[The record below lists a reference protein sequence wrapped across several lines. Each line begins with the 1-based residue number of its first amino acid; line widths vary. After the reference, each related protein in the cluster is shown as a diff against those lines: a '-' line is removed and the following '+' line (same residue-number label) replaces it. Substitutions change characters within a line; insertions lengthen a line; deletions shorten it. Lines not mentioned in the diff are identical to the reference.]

1 MSTNLNQNSK
11 LEIVEDSFVEASLL
25 ITKIKNGIWSLG
37 IPSWVVGIADRGVAS
52 FADGYISAA
61 EILQLLT
68 ATFLFVSWLYLK
80 PEESWN
86 ITNIGEIETCWNDI
100 YPRQNE
106 VFLSTIK
113 GRMLE
118 LQNQHKISQEYILPF
133 PYICQIYH
141 LLNLKHLENVHNF
154 SLNNLK
160 VIDVNYI
167 RATDIGGMVKFQT
180 VLDSPVNALRIWR
193 QPIVEA
199 KLILHTP
206 YTVEL
211 KIPVYNGK
219 NIIVIFNA
227 LPLNPQ
233 EHKFF
238 IDIYTD
244 LEWSRP
250 LLQILFHFAACLTLF
265 EDLPY
270 LRQLATIN
278 TERLFTSSINSER
291 KTMWLFR
298 RFVELYGSKLEHTKA
313 LKASQ

>member
-1 MSTNLNQNSK
+1 MSTNLDRVTKS
-11 LEIVEDSFVEASLL
+11 ESISDRFIETSLL
-25 ITKIKNGIWSLG
+25 VTKIRNGIWSLG

-61 EILQLLT
+61 EIFQIIT
-68 ATFLFVSWLYLK
+68 AAFLFISWLYLK

-86 ITNIGEIETCWNDI
+86 NSNLGEIENCWNDLH
-100 YPRQNE
+100 PQQND
-106 VFLSTIK
+106 LYLTTIK
-113 GRMLE
+113 NRMLE
-118 LQNQHKISQEYILPF
+118 LQSQHKISQEYILPF

-167 RATDIGGMVKFQT
+167 HATDIGGMVKFQT

-193 QPIVEA
+193 QPVVEA
-199 KLILHTP
+199 GLTLHTP

-211 KIPVYNGK
+211 KIPVYGSK

-227 LPLNPQ
+227 LPLNHQ

-244 LEWSRP
+244 LEWSKP
-250 LLQILFHFAACLTLF
+250 LLQVLFHFAACLTLF

-270 LRQLATIN
+270 LRQLATMS
-278 TERLFTSSINSER
+278 TERLFNSSRNSER
-291 KTMWLFR
+291 RTMWLFR
-298 RFVELYGSKLEHTKA
+298 RFVELYGTKVEPTKA
-313 LKASQ
+313 LEASK

>member
-1 MSTNLNQNSK
+1 MSINLVQNNRS
-11 LEIVEDSFVEASLL
+11 ETVGDRYVEASLL

-52 FADGYISAA
+52 FADGYISAL
-61 EILQLLT
+61 EIFQLLT
-68 ATFLFVSWLYLK
+68 AAFLFISWLYLK

-86 ITNIGEIETCWNDI
+86 NPNLEEIEQYWQDV
-100 YPRQNE
+100 YPQPNQ
-106 VFLSTIK
+106 VFLNTIK
-113 GRMLE
+113 NRMLE
-118 LQNQHKISQEYILPF
+118 LQNQHKISQEYILPV

-167 RATDIGGMVKFQT
+167 HATDIGGMVKFQT

-199 KLILHTP
+199 GLILHTP

-211 KIPVYNGK
+211 KIPVYNDK
-219 NIIVIFNA
+219 NIIVMFNA
-227 LPLNPQ
+227 LPLNDK

-244 LEWSRP
+244 LQWSKP
-250 LLQILFHFAACLTLF
+250 ILQILFHFAACLTLI

-270 LRQLATIN
+270 LQQLATVN
-278 TERLFTSSINSER
+278 KERLFHSGKNSER

-298 RFVELYGSKLEHTKA
+298 RFVELYGARVESSKA
-313 LKASQ
+313 LKASE

>member
-1 MSTNLNQNSK
+1 MSTNLNQNTK
-11 LEIVEDSFVEASLL
+11 LEIVDDRFVEASLL

-52 FADGYISAA
+52 FADGYLSTA
-61 EILQLLT
+61 EIFQILT
-68 ATFLFVSWLYLK
+68 AGFLFISWLYLK
-80 PEESWN
+80 PEEEWN
-86 ITNIGEIETCWNDI
+86 TSNLGEIETSWNDI
-100 YPRQNE
+100 YPQPNE
-106 VFLSTIK
+106 VFLNTIK

-193 QPIVEA
+193 QPVVEA
-199 KLILHTP
+199 GLILHTP

-244 LEWSRP
+244 LQWSKP
-250 LLQILFHFAACLTLF
+250 VLQILFHFAACLTLF

-278 TERLFTSSINSER
+278 TERLFNSSRNSER

-313 LKASQ
+313 LKPGE

>member
-1 MSTNLNQNSK
+1 MSTNLSQNNNTK
-11 LEIVEDSFVEASLL
+11 NTDDRYIEASLL
-25 ITKIKNGIWSLG
+25 INKVKNGIWSLG

-61 EILQLLT
+61 EILQIL
-68 ATFLFVSWLYLK
+68 AAAFLFISWLYLK

-86 ITNIGEIETCWNDI
+86 NPNLGEIEKYWEEIHPQRNQVYLNI
-100 YPRQNE
+100 IRN
-106 VFLSTIK
+106 
-113 GRMLE
+113 RMLQ
-118 LQNQHKISQEYILPF
+118 LQSQHKISQEYILPV

-160 VIDVNYI
+160 VVDVNYI
-167 RATDIGGMVKFQT
+167 HATDIGGIVKFQT

-199 KLILHTP
+199 GLTLHTP

-211 KIPVYNGK
+211 KIPVYNDK
-219 NIIVIFNA
+219 HIIVIFNA
-227 LPLNPQ
+227 LPLNQ
-233 EHKFF
+233 KEHKFF

-244 LEWSRP
+244 LQWSKP
-250 LLQILFHFAACLTLF
+250 VLQILFHFAACLTLV

-270 LRQLATIN
+270 LQQLATIN
-278 TERLFTSSINSER
+278 TERLVNSSKNTER

-298 RFVELYGSKLEHTKA
+298 RFVELYGSRVESTKA
-313 LKASQ
+313 LKANQ

>member
-1 MSTNLNQNSK
+1 MSTKLNQTNK
-11 LEIVEDSFVEASLL
+11 LEIVDDRFVEASLL
-25 ITKIKNGIWSLG
+25 ITKIKNGIWSVG

-61 EILQLLT
+61 EIFQLLT
-68 ATFLFVSWLYLK
+68 ATFLFISWLYLK
-80 PEESWN
+80 PEEEWN
-86 ITNIGEIETCWNDI
+86 TSNLGEIENSWNDT
-100 YPRQNE
+100 YPQQNE
-106 VFLSTIK
+106 VFLITIK
-113 GRMLE
+113 NRMLE
-118 LQNQHKISQEYILPF
+118 LQSQHKISQEYILPF

-199 KLILHTP
+199 GLILHTP

-219 NIIVIFNA
+219 NITVIFNA

-244 LEWSRP
+244 LEWSKP
-250 LLQILFHFAACLTLF
+250 VLQILFHFAACLTLF

-278 TERLFTSSINSER
+278 TERLFNSSKNSER

-298 RFVELYGSKLEHTKA
+298 RFVELYGSKIEHTKA